1 MATAAPPENYLEGD
15 ATLDFSGAVDM
26 AIDGNIW
33 VLYRDGTVQTFLE
46 GRQQP
51 FVLET
56 PPDGPI
62 VEPQAIAVGSEA
74 GTAQSLFIVDS
85 GKSRI
90 LEYDKTGKYLRQYRP
105 ADLTDREKLRKMRA
119 LQVDEISQAFFILGT
134 DGLYRTDIPQPAP
147 EATVAPAS
155 EALRTGIGAGG

>member
-1 MATAAPPENYLEGD
+1 
-15 ATLDFSGAVDM
+15 M

-33 VLYRDGTVQTFLE
+33 VLYRDGTVQTFLD

-62 VEPQAIAVGSEA
+62 VEPQAIIVGSEA

-105 ADLTDREKLRKMRA
+105 ADLTDREKLRKIPRCRWTKSTRRSSSWGPT
-119 LQVDEISQAFFILGT
+119 VSIRRISRSRRLRRLLHPHRKRLSNPRPTPAGE
-134 DGLYRTDIPQPAP
+134 QPTA
-147 EATVAPAS
+147 EPAS
-155 EALRTGIGAGG
+155 P